1 MVLTRDEIS
10 EIAGQIADDLVV
22 YINQSRTQFREPKTV
37 EAGLKESMSEELTA
51 SMWYQ
56 LRARNARG
64 YDDVETAKL
73 YEELARDENQHYE
86 ELGQRLN
93 TLPAWGRA
101 HAANR

>member
-1 MVLTRDEIS
+1 MALTREEIS
-10 EIAGQIADDLVV
+10 EIAGQVADDLVV

-64 YDDVETAKL
+64 FDDVETAQL
-73 YEELARDENQHYE
+73 YEELAREENGHYE
-86 ELGQRLN
+86 ELSRRLSA
-93 TLPAWGRA
+93 LPAWGRA
-101 HAANR
+101 HVA